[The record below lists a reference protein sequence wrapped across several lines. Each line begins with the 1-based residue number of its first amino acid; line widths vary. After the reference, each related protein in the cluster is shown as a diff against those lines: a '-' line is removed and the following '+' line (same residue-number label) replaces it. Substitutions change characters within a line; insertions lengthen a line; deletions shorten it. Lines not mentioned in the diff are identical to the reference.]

1 MKTLALGL
9 VLGGLLFVGGVSFG
23 QNPVEDISPE
33 RHPNLAAA
41 QHLIREAY
49 DKISVA
55 QKDNKYDMQGHATRA
70 KELLNEASKELK
82 LAAGEANETRK

>member
-1 MKTLALGL
+1 MKRLALAL
-9 VLGGLLFVGGVSFG
+9 VIGGLLFVGGVSFG

-49 DKISVA
+49 DKITVA
-55 QKDNKYDMQGHATRA
+55 QKDNRYDMKDHAQRA
-70 KELLNEASKELK
+70 KELLEQASKELK
-82 LAAGEANETRK
+82 IAAETANQQSK

>member
-9 VLGGLLFVGGVSFG
+9 VLGGLLFVGRVSFG

-82 LAAGEANETRK
+82 LAAGEANENHK